1 MVPEGLLFWAFLI
14 PSLQVQTESLYSP
27 QVACPWFHSW
37 YNPFLFLSLTSR
49 SLPSCSGNAKSQLEP
64 VMEHFVGGQGQ
75 PRGALHCMY
84 LNDWRGCS
92 QYPPLPRPHLRTAS
106 GGEGFLLEMPVYLQ
120 PSEGKQHLSIISVP
134 MAVAFEQILTCCSLG
149 PFSLLSLLRFP
160 LHYTSHT
167 FFLPPLSAFLIRG
180 IGRALVL

>member
-1 MVPEGLLFWAFLI
+1 M
-14 PSLQVQTESLYSP
+14 
-27 QVACPWFHSW
+27 C
-37 YNPFLFLSLTSR
+37 SR
-49 SLPSCSGNAKSQLEP
+49 NAKSQPEP
-64 VMEHFVGGQGQ
+64 AIEHLLGGQGQ
-75 PRGALHCMY
+75 PMGAQVHAMY
-84 LNDWRGCS
+84 LSDGKGWN

-106 GGEGFLLEMPVYLQ
+106 GGEGFLLEIPVYLQ
-120 PSEGKQHLSIISVP
+120 PSEGKQPLSIISVP